1 MANES
6 SPPKPRLFGG
16 DRSRTLEIVGSSR
29 VHWRDLYHF
38 LIGASWARVLGV
50 VTFAFLLENALFG
63 LAYWA
68 VGGIQGSDGSYSSS
82 FFFSV
87 QTLGTIGYGGMSP
100 TTTAAHLLVTVEALA
115 GMLSTAMVTG
125 LVFSKFARP
134 TARVMFANVAV
145 VSDRAGVPNLMFR
158 VANERRNHVVEAT
171 LKVALMRFEVT
182 PEGERI
188 RKVYDLDLV
197 RSQSPVFVLTWTV
210 MHPILPGTP
219 LYAETAESLAAHEA
233 EIVLTFTGMDET
245 LSQTIHARH
254 SYLPDELRYEAR
266 FGDLLGTKPGKRVVD
281 YTRFHDVQP
290 AVLTRQKMGL
300 PG

>member
-1 MANES
+1 MPN
-6 SPPKPRLFGG
+6 PPAPPRPRLFGG
-16 DRSRTLEIVGSSR
+16 DRAQTLEIVGSSK

-38 LIGASWARVLGV
+38 LIGASWTRVLV
-50 VTFAFLLENALFG
+50 VITLAFLGENALFG
-63 LAYWA
+63 LAYWL
-68 VGGIQGSDGSYSSS
+68 VGGIQGSDGSYLSS

-100 TTTAAHLLVTVEALA
+100 TTTAAHALVTVEALA

-134 TARVMFANVAV
+134 TARVMFAKVAV
-145 VSDRAGVPNLMFR
+145 VCDRAGTPNLMFR

-188 RKVYDLDLV
+188 RKVYDLDLS

-219 LYAETAESLAAHEA
+219 LYGQTPESLAANET
-233 EIVLTFTGMDET
+233 EIVLTFTGLDET
-245 LSQTIHARH
+245 LSQTIHGRH
-254 SYLPDELRYEAR
+254 SYLPDELRYGAR
-266 FGDLLGTKPGKRVVD
+266 FADVLGTKPGKRVVD
-281 YTRFHDVQP
+281 YTQFHEVVP
-290 AVLTRQKMGL
+290 APLTQAKLG
-300 PG
+300 PAP